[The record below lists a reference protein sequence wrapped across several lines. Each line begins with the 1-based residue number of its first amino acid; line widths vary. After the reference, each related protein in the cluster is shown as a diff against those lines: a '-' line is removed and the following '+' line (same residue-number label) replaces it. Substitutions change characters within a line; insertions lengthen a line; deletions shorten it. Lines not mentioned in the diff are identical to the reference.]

1 MTTFSDLGLAE
12 TLLRAIEAEG
22 YETPTP
28 IQAAVI
34 PHLLQGKDVLGIA
47 QTGTGKTASFV
58 LPILERLIAKKGR
71 PPVKAC
77 RALILTPT
85 RELAAQI
92 DDEVRRYSRFARIS
106 TTVVVGG
113 VKPGPQVRALARGV
127 DIMVATPG
135 RLLDHLSTGAVT
147 LDAVTTVVLD
157 EADQMLDLGFLPA
170 IKRIGR
176 LLPKSRQ
183 TVLMSATMPDEIRR
197 LAGEFQ
203 TDPVEVA
210 VAPVSRPIEQIAQ
223 SVIAVG
229 RDDKRDI
236 LARILSDDA
245 VTRAIVFTR
254 TKHGADRVVRVLAK
268 AGIGADAI
276 HGNKSQG
283 QRERALAKFRSGSVT
298 TLIATDIA
306 ARGIDVAGITHVIN
320 YDLPEV
326 PETYVHRIG
335 RTARAGNT
343 GIAISLCS
351 PDETPLL
358 KSIERLIKVDI
369 ASTGHRVEPR
379 GAAPDKPKPQRA
391 SRNRNR
397 RRGGNGGQRPQRQ
410 PHRGDDIGAVAFLRD
425 SNRPA
430 ADPTS

>member
-1 MTTFSDLGLAE
+1 
-12 TLLRAIEAEG
+12 
-22 YETPTP
+22 
-28 IQAAVI
+28 
-34 PHLLQGKDVLGIA
+34 
-47 QTGTGKTASFV
+47 
-58 LPILERLIAKKGR
+58 
-71 PPVKAC
+71 
-77 RALILTPT
+77 
-85 RELAAQI
+85 
-92 DDEVRRYSRFARIS
+92 
-106 TTVVVGG
+106 
-113 VKPGPQVRALARGV
+113 
-127 DIMVATPG
+127 
-135 RLLDHLSTGAVT
+135 
-147 LDAVTTVVLD
+147 
-157 EADQMLDLGFLPA
+157 MLDLGFLPA